1 VFLAERRA
9 GAQSELSTRLRGL
22 GHDVV
27 GRVTSGRAAVEYAH
41 LLAPDA
47 VLFALQLDDGPG
59 LIAAMAVI
67 RARAGVAAVVLNDHP
82 AALTPS
88 ARPNWGAVAMVAPAG
103 AADDLEATLRATVA
117 RARESSPENAVP
129 NAAQDAA
136 LDAILTPTFS
146 SVAVPVAA
154 PKAET
159 QKAEIQKGVPQ
170 KVSPPKAAPK
180 AQPVNLTPIVN
191 RAIDALAQRSQLS
204 SDAALALMRQEADD
218 SGQSLDDIAAAIVGE
233 DEDQELAR
241 KAA

>member
-1 VFLAERRA
+1 MAAATAAVATGSKGSANSAALRVLLAERRA

-47 VLFALQLDDGPG
+47 VLLAPQLDDGPG
-59 LIAAMAVI
+59 LTAAMAVI
-67 RARAGVAAVVLNDHP
+67 RARTGVAAVVLNDHP

-103 AADDLEATLRATVA
+103 AADDLETTLRATVA

-129 NAAQDAA
+129 DAAQDAA
-136 LDAILTPTFS
+136 LDAILTP
-146 SVAVPVAA
+146 
-154 PKAET
+154 
-159 QKAEIQKGVPQ
+159 
-170 KVSPPKAAPK
+170 KAAPK
-180 AQPVNLTPIVN
+180 AQPVDLTPIVN

-218 SGQSLDDIAAAIVGE
+218 SGQSLDDIAASVVGE
-233 DEDQELAR
+233 DANRELAR